1 MKKKKRLS
9 IRKITIF
16 LLLLVVVIGGCVLA
30 FNKVSSGKKTTKEV
44 QDVDSIEGYNYTLKD
59 NATKYYKSLFEELKK
74 TLEADE
80 IDEEKYAELVAQM
93 FVADFFNLD
102 NKISKSDVGGTQFVY
117 SDYVNDFSKYASDSM
132 YKSVDSDG
140 FGDRDQDLPVVAKV
154 TVENKGNETYTY
166 GENTDE
172 NAYRMSFEIEYD
184 DDLGY
189 QTSGELIIIHNGN
202 KLEVASMSEGSS
214 E

>member
-1 MKKKKRLS
+1 
-9 IRKITIF
+9 
-16 LLLLVVVIGGCVLA
+16 
-30 FNKVSSGKKTTKEV
+30 
-44 QDVDSIEGYNYTLKD
+44 
-59 NATKYYKSLFEELKK
+59 
-74 TLEADE
+74 
-80 IDEEKYAELVAQM
+80 
-93 FVADFFNLD
+93 
-102 NKISKSDVGGTQFVY
+102 
-117 SDYVNDFSKYASDSM
+117 M
-132 YKSVDSDG
+132 YKSVESDVY
-140 FGDRDQDLPVVAKV
+140 GDRDQDLPVVAKV

>member
-102 NKISKSDVGGTQFVY
+102 NKF
-117 SDYVNDFSKYASDSM
+117 
-132 YKSVDSDG
+132 
-140 FGDRDQDLPVVAKV
+140 
-154 TVENKGNETYTY
+154 
-166 GENTDE
+166 
-172 NAYRMSFEIEYD
+172 
-184 DDLGY
+184 
-189 QTSGELIIIHNGN
+189 
-202 KLEVASMSEGSS
+202 
-214 E
+214 